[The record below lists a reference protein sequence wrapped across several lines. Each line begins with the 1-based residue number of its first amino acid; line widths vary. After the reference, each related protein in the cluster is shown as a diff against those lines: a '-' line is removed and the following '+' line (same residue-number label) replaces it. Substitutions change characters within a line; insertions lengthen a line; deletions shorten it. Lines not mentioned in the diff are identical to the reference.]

1 MTPDRKYFNEVML
14 PKFIKNYVKENDF
27 VVDVG
32 KPDKGWGY
40 REIFEIVGAK
50 YQTLDKKPEL
60 NPDILLDIETF
71 WYNYKTWNKFRELAD
86 CIVCMG
92 VIEQCDNPFKVI
104 DGIYQ
109 TLKPNGYVLFG
120 IISTHFSMKQD
131 IDYLRFTPQ
140 GAHKLLSAFNILDFK
155 VFTDNDKPSSIFA
168 IVQKEA

>member
-14 PKFIKNYVKENDF
+14 PRFIEKYVKNGDD

-32 KPDKGWGY
+32 KPEDGWGY
-40 REIFEIVGAK
+40 KEMFKGTNYK
-50 YQTLDKKPEL
+50 TLDK
-60 NPDILLDIETF
+60 NPDLKPDIFEDIED
-71 WYNYKTWNKFRELAD
+71 YKLFIRNAFVD

-92 VIEQCDNPFKVI
+92 VMEQCNSPFEVI
-104 DGIYQ
+104 RGIDCI
-109 TLKPNGYVLFG
+109 LKPGGHALFG

-140 GAHKLLSAFNILDFK
+140 GAHKLLSVFNILDFK

-168 IVQKEA
+168 IVQKEV